1 MLIKEGGD
9 KEMEVDIT
17 KQQDDDSIRTYCDQ
31 VMEDKNGH
39 DSKRQQTKSLCLFK
53 EFLFLKNRLTT
64 CCQQVL
70 NLYN

>member
-39 DSKRQQTKSLCLFK
+39 DSKR
-53 EFLFLKNRLTT
+53 
-64 CCQQVL
+64 
-70 NLYN
+70 